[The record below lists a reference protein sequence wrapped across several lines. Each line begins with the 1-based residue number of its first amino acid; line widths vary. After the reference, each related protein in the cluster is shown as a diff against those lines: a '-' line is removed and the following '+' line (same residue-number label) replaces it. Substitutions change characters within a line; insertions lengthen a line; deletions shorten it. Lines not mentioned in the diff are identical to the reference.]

1 MNASIDPRNGAPRF
15 PWRAAAWAGA
25 FGLWLLP
32 LVAMQFTA
40 EVDWSPGDFLVFGAM
55 LLAAGGAME
64 LLLRASRSTAYR
76 LGAGVAVL
84 TGFLL
89 VWANLAVGIVGDGGN
104 PANLAFLAVPLV
116 GLAGAALARLRPQGM
131 ALAMLAVAALQLAL
145 GLVFLAHHPLELGA
159 ITAAFTGLWLL
170 AAGLFWLASRARHPR

>member
-1 MNASIDPRNGAPRF
+1 MNASVDPRDGAQRF
-15 PWRAAAWAGA
+15 PWRRAAWAGA

-55 LLAAGGAME
+55 LLAAGGALE
-64 LLLRASRSTAYR
+64 LLLRANRSASYR
-76 LGAGVAVL
+76 LGAAVAVL

-104 PANLAFLAVPLV
+104 PANLAFLAVPVV
-116 GLAGAALARLRPQGM
+116 GVVGATLARLRPRGTVF
-131 ALAMLAVAALQLAL
+131 AMLAVAAVQLAL
-145 GLVFLAHHPLELGA
+145 GLAFLAHHPLEIGA
-159 ITAAFTGLWLL
+159 ITAALTVPWLI
-170 AAGLFWLASRARHPR
+170 AAGLFWLSSQAARQR